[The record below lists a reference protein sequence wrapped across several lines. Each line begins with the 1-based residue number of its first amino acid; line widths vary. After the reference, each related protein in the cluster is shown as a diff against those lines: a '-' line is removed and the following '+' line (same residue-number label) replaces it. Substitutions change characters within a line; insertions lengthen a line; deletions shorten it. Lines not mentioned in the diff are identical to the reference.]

1 MPAVLSLQLGSA
13 SFGLFTPGVAR
24 DYTATSAGTVT
35 STAGNALLSYSDPG
49 HLMNGVLAL
58 PDPLRVSLSKASW
71 SGPVSND
78 AVTVTF
84 AQHIGATDA
93 LRTGTYART
102 LTFTLST
109 TAP

>member
-1 MPAVLSLQLGSA
+1 MDGD
-13 SFGLFTPGVAR
+13 R
-24 DYTATSAGTVT
+24 DYTAVATGTVT
-35 STAGNALLSYSDPG
+35 STAGNALLSYTDPG
-49 HLMNGVLAL
+49 HLMNGT
-58 PDPLRVSLSKASW
+58 VSLPEPLKAAPSRTSW

-78 AVTVTF
+78 PLTVTF